1 MCVRPFGRCA
11 GSVRPVQP
19 LSTAA
24 IRRPFHWGI
33 VIVSAP
39 EEGGAIPDVQPDRAV
54 TGDEHGLIA
63 LVRHAQD
70 VESFAEDFD
79 WAEAEVLVRLLPDE
93 APESADRREV
103 YRGMLHTPSGR
114 VTVGDADSE
123 VIHPAHHGWTH
134 VVVTVDADVPEDDLS
149 PDVIRVDLSPGA

>member
-1 MCVRPFGRCA
+1 MTARPLERFP
-11 GSVRPVQP
+11 GSVLPVQP
-19 LSTAA
+19 LSSAV

-70 VESFAEDFD
+70 VESFAEELD
-79 WAEAEVLVRLLPDE
+79 WAEAEVLVRLLLGA

-103 YRGMLHTPSGR
+103 YRGRLHTPSGR

-123 VIHPAHHGWTH
+123 VTHPAHDGWTN
-134 VVVTVDADVPEDDLS
+134 VVVTVDADVPGDDLS
-149 PDVIRVDLSPGA
+149 PDAIRVDLSPGV